1 MQTIHPSSPREG
13 AVSYTYIKTSPRIHP
28 NKKDSPKEAA
38 KNMAQRANHK
48 KDKSVEALT
57 KLAQE
62 NYYAYT
68 FLALNEGID
77 FSKQKPRFKP
87 TKFHRW
93 LCDTVWEF
101 VVRETPNPYDILLL
115 SVPPQHGKSK
125 HITETLPSFYLGH
138 FPEHRVI
145 EASYGQDLAKQF
157 GRANK
162 SKVEHFGGLFGIKV
176 SKDAK
181 SVVDWKLENGIGGM
195 ISRGLLSGIT
205 GQPGNL
211 IIIDD
216 PIKNSEEAQ
225 SVTVREKIFEE
236 WTTSVLSRVQANSK
250 IIVIQ
255 TRWHEDDLIGRLKDD
270 PYAVYYN
277 LEAICETENDLLGRK
292 IGEALCPEIGK
303 DEKWLLAFK
312 DAMIRGEVDEGGE
325 TGQRAWEALY
335 QGHPTSREGNL
346 IQREWWQFYEGIVKD
361 MDTMIMSVD
370 PAFKDTGDYVAIE
383 IWGKKGPNI
392 YLIDL
397 LKAHLNFQATMKAI
411 VQRRALY
418 PVDYVLVEDKANG
431 SAVIETLRR
440 AIPGIIAVTPKDSK
454 VERVNAVSFAIEA
467 GNVYLPRD
475 KKFTA
480 EFISECAQFPNGKHD
495 DTVDAMTQALGRL
508 IWSNKRV
515 RRERNILDEFGFS
528 KPKKLGYGKGDKIH
542 VI

>member
-1 MQTIHPSSPREG
+1 MANRQ
-13 AVSYTYIKTSPRIHP
+13 
-28 NKKDSPKEAA
+28 
-38 KNMAQRANHK
+38 KNK

-77 FSKQKPRFKP
+77 FSTQEPRFKP

-162 SKVEHFGGLFGIKV
+162 VKVEHFGGLFGIKV

-181 SVVDWKLENGIGGM
+181 SVVDWKLDNGVGGM

-211 IIIDD
+211 IIVDD

-225 SVTVREKIFEE
+225 SVSRREKIFEE

-250 IIVIQ
+250 IIIIQ

-277 LEAICETENDLLGRK
+277 LEAICESENDMLGRK

-312 DAMIRGEVDEGGE
+312 EAMIRGEVDEGGE

-346 IQREWWQFYEGIVKD
+346 IQREWWQFYEGSPK

-397 LKAHLNFQATMKAI
+397 VKEHLNFQATMTAI
-411 VQRRALY
+411 IQRRALY
-418 PVDYVLVEDKANG
+418 PVDYILVEDKANG

-440 AIPGIIAVTPKDSK
+440 SIPGIIAVTPKDSK
-454 VERVNAVSFAIEA
+454 IERVNAVSFAIEA
-467 GNVYLPRD
+467 GNVYLPKD

-480 EFISECAQFPNGKHD
+480 EFISDCAQFPNGKHD

-508 IWSNKRV
+508 IWSNKRMRKKEV
-515 RRERNILDEFGFS
+515 DILDEFGFS